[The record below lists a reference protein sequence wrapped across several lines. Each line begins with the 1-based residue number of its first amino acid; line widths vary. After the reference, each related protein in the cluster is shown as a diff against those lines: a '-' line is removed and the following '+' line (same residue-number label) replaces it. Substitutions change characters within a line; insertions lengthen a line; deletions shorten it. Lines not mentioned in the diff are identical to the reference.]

1 MENSPSSA
9 PSTTQPPADRVVV
22 VLCGPPGAGK
32 TTVARTSGLEVFDR
46 DDSKWSSEAQ
56 FRAALRRLA
65 ADPSAR
71 AVVIRSGATS
81 SARWAAR
88 RLVGA
93 THCYLLRVDER
104 TARERVQARE
114 RSDKVRVL
122 AGLPKWYADFDHADK
137 VEGFPGWRT
146 VLAGPQVGPRSR
158 SW

>member
-9 PSTTQPPADRVVV
+9 PSTTPPAERIVV
-22 VLCGPPGAGK
+22 VLCGPPGSGK
-32 TTVARTSGLEVFDR
+32 TTVARMSGLEIFDR
-46 DDSKWSSEAQ
+46 DDPKWSGEGE
-56 FRAALRRLA
+56 FRAALRRIA
-65 ADPSAR
+65 ADPHAR

-81 SARWAAR
+81 SARWTAR

-104 TARERVQARE
+104 TARGRVQARE

-122 AGLPKWYADFDHADK
+122 AGLPKWYADFDHVDQ
-137 VEGFPGWRT
+137 VEGFPGWQT

-158 SW
+158 TW